1 MEAPWPLYLVTLE
14 DPQVIIIS
22 FHLDLTTSLQG
33 RYVIII
39 ISNFNKMITKY
50 MDYVLIT
57 KIQTVRN
64 KKDPSCPLPTH
75 SLPLIGKIA
84 TQVYVIVY
92 M

>member
-1 MEAPWPLYLVTLE
+1 
-14 DPQVIIIS
+14 
-22 FHLDLTTSLQG
+22 
-33 RYVIII
+33 
-39 ISNFNKMITKY
+39 MITKY

-75 SLPLIGKIA
+75 SPPLIGKIA

>member
-1 MEAPWPLYLVTLE
+1 MSY
-14 DPQVIIIS
+14 
-22 FHLDLTTSLQG
+22 
-33 RYVIII
+33 Y
-39 ISNFNKMITKY
+39 FNKMITKY

-75 SLPLIGKIA
+75 SPPLIGKIA

-92 M
+92 MWTILRVLTDISSGHNEVSIMKMETISVILPYSPDHL